1 MACKRH
7 MSHTANTPAAI
18 AGNVVDMAAD
28 ALLRDDGG
36 PKWDE
41 LDRRLD
47 ILFANNTKE
56 GDEAVVILTS
66 FYLGE
71 HEGEEVEENLLS
83 RGPRMIPLIE
93 RYIRE
98 EPSSL
103 LNEYPKRVRLERTT
117 TIGFLKEDLEILRV
131 QAGAHR
137 VASASVETSPLR
149 DQSGKCT
156 VKLLHRPKFEFGE
169 NLIQPGESYRGAPV
183 LRADVDESGD
193 LKRIE
198 LLSQSGIQR
207 LDAQLSKDLSE
218 WKYAARPHCGMV
230 EVNIVVVIDWA
241 LPTSVGSEAQGVT
254 SDKQVTGRGILRRQ
268 VAATSEP

>member
-1 MACKRH
+1 MFKRFIEAITIVVIVFSAAACKRH
-7 MSHTANTPAAI
+7 TSHTANS
-18 AGNVVDMAAD
+18 AAD
-28 ALLRDDGG
+28 IVANIVDVAAQALLRDDGG

-47 ILFANNTKE
+47 TLFSNNTKE

-83 RGPRMIPLIE
+83 RGPRMIPLVE
-93 RYIRE
+93 RYLRE

-103 LNEYPKRVRLERTT
+103 INEYPKRVRLERTT
-117 TIGFLKEDLEILRV
+117 TVGFLKEDLEILRV

-137 VASASVETSPLR
+137 IASASVETSPLR
-149 DQSGKCT
+149 DQSGACT
-156 VKLLHRPKFEFGE
+156 AKLLHRPRFELAE

-183 LRADVDESGD
+183 LRAEIDESGD
-193 LKRIE
+193 MKRVE

-207 LDAQLSKDLSE
+207 LDGQLVKDLSE
-218 WKYAARPHCGMV
+218 WKYAARPHCGVV
-230 EVNIVVVIDWA
+230 EANIVVVIDWA
-241 LPTSVGSEAQGVT
+241 LPN
-254 SDKQVTGRGILRRQ
+254 
-268 VAATSEP
+268 

>member
-1 MACKRH
+1 MPKNVIMAATIVAIALSVMACKRH
-7 MSHTANTPAAI
+7 TSHTGNTATDL
-18 AGNVVDMAAD
+18 AGRVVDIGSE

-47 ILFANNTKE
+47 TLFANNTKE

-93 RYIRE
+93 RYLRE

-103 LNEYPKRVRLERTT
+103 LDEYPKRVRLERTT

-137 VASASVETSPLR
+137 IASASVETSPIR
-149 DQSGKCT
+149 DQSGTCT
-156 VKLLHRPKFEFGE
+156 VKLVHRPKFEFGE

-183 LRADVDESGD
+183 LRADIDESGD
-193 LKRIE
+193 VKHVE

-207 LDAQLSKDLSE
+207 LDAQILKDLSG
-218 WKYAARPHCGMV
+218 WKYAARPHCGVV
-230 EVNIVVVIDWA
+230 EANIVVVIDWM
-241 LPTSVGSEAQGVT
+241 LPN
-254 SDKQVTGRGILRRQ
+254 
-268 VAATSEP
+268 